1 MAKGT
6 RRIPLWLNILL
17 IGLVVVFIICAVFC
31 AAAGITAGSN
41 GTSFAEGCSSVW
53 FSIFPWLKTAK
64 TVTEEVIETTTN
76 LI

>member
-17 IGLVVVFIICAVFC
+17 ISLVIILVVGAVFC
-31 AAAGITAGSN
+31 AAAGITAEAN
-41 GTSFAEGCSSVW
+41 GTSFPDGCASVW
-53 FSIFPWLKTAK
+53 FSIFPWLKTAE
-64 TVTEEVIETTTN
+64 TVTEEVVEVTTN

>member
-17 IGLVVVFIICAVFC
+17 ISLAVVLVVGAVFC
-31 AAAGITAGSN
+31 AAAGITAGAN
-41 GTSFAEGCSSVW
+41 GTSFAEGCSSIW
-53 FSIFPWLKTAK
+53 FSIFPGLETAE
-64 TVTEEVIETTTN
+64 TVTEEVVEATTN

>member
-17 IGLVVVFIICAVFC
+17 IGLVVILIVGAVFC
-31 AAAGITAGSN
+31 AAAGITASAN
-41 GTSFAEGCSSVW
+41 GTSFPEGCSSVW
-53 FSIFPWLKTAK
+53 FSIFPWLKTAE
-64 TVTEEVIETTTN
+64 TVTEEVVEATTI